1 MALSRGLRIGL
12 FIVAGFIIGAGSAL
26 ALFPQAWQQV
36 FVSAS
41 GGKAL
46 IGGPFVLTD
55 QNGKQV
61 TDKDFRGRFM
71 LVYFGFTFCPDV
83 CPSALQVMAAALDKL
98 GPKAA
103 KITPIFITIDPER
116 DTPDKMAQY
125 VQSFDPRLVGLTG
138 SPDEIA
144 AVTKEYRVYAKK
156 VDDPKSTAGYT
167 MDHSSII
174 YVMGPDGSYRTHF
187 THTTNVD
194 AMAAHLAKML

>member
-12 FIVAGFIIGAGSAL
+12 YIVAGFNICAGSAL
-26 ALFPQAWQQV
+26 AQVPQAGQQG

-138 SPDEIA
+138 TPDEIA